1 MLGKRHAARVL
12 PAARR
17 SAPDGAYAPA

>member
-12 PAARR
+12 PDARC

>member
-1 MLGKRHAARVL
+1 MLGKRHAVRVL